1 MVWLANSNQRRWN
14 REYYLS
20 CEKCEKT
27 ASCQS
32 SDNQLLEYNRRPES
46 AWQLTLIKLTD
57 AEIKRQV
64 NRIKENKAK
73 ADANQQSWRDIL
85 RGYIYRAEWSQKDF
99 VQHTLL
105 SETVYKRI
113 MGKHEKNLSLK
124 SIVAVCLSLNL
135 QPSESLEVIH
145 KAGYSFDNSLVQCFY
160 STFITERWTLD
171 DADAALFA
179 GTGERFA
186 QMRD

>member
-1 MVWLANSNQRRWN
+1 M
-14 REYYLS
+14 
-20 CEKCEKT
+20 
-27 ASCQS
+27 
-32 SDNQLLEYNRRPES
+32 
-46 AWQLTLIKLTD
+46 TD

-85 RGYIYRAEWSQKDF
+85 RGYIYRAEWGQKDF

-113 MGKHEKNLSLK
+113 MGNHEKKLSLK

-145 KAGYSFDNSLVQCFY
+145 KAGYSFNNSLTHHFFNA
-160 STFITERWTLD
+160 FIAERWNID
-171 DADAALFA
+171 DADAVLFA

>member
-1 MVWLANSNQRRWN
+1 MWWFNLQIYGKGGEIVNITFAKKLQAINHLIIIISPSKLTAVQSQPGNWLW
-14 REYYLS
+14 
-20 CEKCEKT
+20 
-27 ASCQS
+27 
-32 SDNQLLEYNRRPES
+32 
-46 AWQLTLIKLTD
+46 IKLTD

-73 ADANQQSWRDIL
+73 ADASHQSWREIL
-85 RGYIYRAEWSQKDF
+85 RGYIYRAGWSQKDF
-99 VQHTLL
+99 TQYTLL

-113 MGKHEKNLSLK
+113 TGNQEKKLSLK

-135 QPSESLEVIH
+135 LPSESLEVIH

-160 STFITERWTLD
+160 STFIKERWTLD

-179 GTGERFA
+179 GTGERFT